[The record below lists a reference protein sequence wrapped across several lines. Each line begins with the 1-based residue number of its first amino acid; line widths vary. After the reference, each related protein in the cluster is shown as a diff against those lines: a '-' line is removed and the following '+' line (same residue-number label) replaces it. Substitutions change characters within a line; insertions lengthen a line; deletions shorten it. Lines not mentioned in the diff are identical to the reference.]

1 MQFNELNEDNF
12 LLFAIKHYDNPQSV
26 TIEDF
31 YEDLKRFKYLKR
43 LLNRYLKG
51 GTLRIHLILN
61 HIIVIYNQFGQE
73 AGTRLLFLKLDDYYA
88 ELLPFLLFLNRVPEL
103 VYQIGLPPQNIKTD
117 YIKPDIRVVE
127 ILNKELRY
135 ES

>member
-61 HIIVIYNQFGQE
+61 HIILLYNCFGE
-73 AGTRLLFLKLDDYYA
+73 ATNALLFYKLEREYWSILKTI
-88 ELLPFLLFLNRVPEL
+88 LLFLNRLPKDFLHDLPVDEDVETEL
-103 VYQIGLPPQNIKTD
+103 KNV
-117 YIKPDIRVVE
+117 
-127 ILNKELRY
+127 
-135 ES
+135 